1 MQRQI
6 RSERRG
12 RRANIQSEGD
22 RVAGLDGVRDDWT
35 RAGKGDARGL
45 GTGPKARGGRGV
57 HMRAV
62 AKKGGERRE
71 PSLPSQVEARDG
83 DFWLGLP
90 QSRCQGGATDRAARG
105 DPKLS
110 PSHGAAALP
119 YLGWSVAMALEWEKG
134 AASAHARSSNLPS
147 ARSPFA
153 RSSCQVSRHTSAIS
167 PHPPPLDLSRRARLR
182 LNRKPHSEFA
192 VAPRCLS
199 SWEDA
204 KVGSASVVSRRAVP
218 HRTCMA
224 ISCDHG
230 RHGLVESASPPR
242 APSPSHSHGCAL
254 GTDHSDDVLPVT
266 GRSCSLFVI
275 WRTRT
280 GIRRYC
286 QIRTARRESPT
297 IRQHRPRCGALT
309 GEFDRKNL
317 GQG

>member
-1 MQRQI
+1 M
-6 RSERRG
+6 
-12 RRANIQSEGD
+12 D
-22 RVAGLDGVRDDWT
+22 T
-35 RAGKGDARGL
+35 R
-45 GTGPKARGGRGV
+45 P
-57 HMRAV
+57 
-62 AKKGGERRE
+62 E

-110 PSHGAAALP
+110 PSHGAAAVP

-147 ARSPFA
+147 ARLPFA

-167 PHPPPLDLSRRARLR
+167 PHPPRLDLSRRARLR

-204 KVGSASVVSRRAVP
+204 KVGSASIVSRRAVP

-230 RHGLVESASPPR
+230 RHVVVESKSVSFSR
-242 APSPSHSHGCAL
+242 ACV
-254 GTDHSDDVLPVT
+254 GTDQPDDVLPVT

-275 WRTRT
+275 SRTRT

-286 QIRTARRESPT
+286 QIRTARRKSPT
-297 IRQHRPRCGALT
+297 IR
-309 GEFDRKNL
+309 
-317 GQG
+317 